1 MINHTVLFKF
11 KEEATQEQIQAMV
24 DALQA
29 LGGKIDEIKE
39 IHVKENFSERAKGF
53 TIMLY
58 SLFESK
64 EALEAY
70 QVHPAHV
77 AVVTDHVKP
86 ILGDIMAIDIEY

>member
-11 KEEATQEQIQAMV
+11 KEEATAAQINAMV

-29 LGGKIDEIKE
+29 LDNKIDEIKE
-39 IHVKENFSERAKGF
+39 IQVKENFSERAKGF

-58 SLFESK
+58 SKFESK

-77 AVVTDHVKP
+77 SVVTEHVKP
-86 ILGDIMAIDIEY
+86 IAEDIMAIDIEY

>member
-39 IHVKENFSERAKGF
+39 IQVKENFSERAKGF

-77 AVVTDHVKP
+77 VVVTDHVKP
-86 ILGDIMAIDIEY
+86 ILGDIMAIDIEF